1 MKLLKQASV
10 LLPAIVFA
18 GQSIAV
24 SADHHDWSKKISIN
38 GLIEV
43 EYSNGEDYAGASV
56 SDVALATI
64 ALGIEARV
72 NNMITANIL
81 LLDEDDDGS
90 SDEVD
95 EAYLIYANP
104 KDPALT
110 FRAGRLYIPF
120 GVFGSHTV
128 SDPLTLELGEAQ
140 ESALQ
145 LDYSANMMTAS
156 FYLFNGDSNEANAVG
171 DDEAKQFGVNFSYSK
186 EANDAVFEANF
197 GYISSIADSDS
208 LSGSI
213 AAVDSLDSY
222 VAGINAYVGYSK
234 APISLSFEHLGA
246 SSKFDVTELAFKGD
260 GARPT
265 TYSIDAGYEL
275 TVFNQEAV
283 LGVSIQGSD
292 EAVALGLPEER
303 LAIALSMAVMEG
315 TSLGFEWLHDKDYA
329 VSAGGTGESAD
340 LITVQLATVF

>member
-1 MKLLKQASV
+1 MKLVKQAGL
-10 LLPAIVFA
+10 LLPAVALA
-18 GQSIAV
+18 GHSLLV
-24 SADHHDWSKKISIN
+24 SADNHDWSKNISIN

-56 SDVALATI
+56 SDVALATM

-72 NNMITANIL
+72 NNMLTANVVL
-81 LLDEDDDGS
+81 LEEDDDGTA
-90 SDEVD
+90 DEVD
-95 EAYLIYANP
+95 QAYLIYANAES
-104 KDPALT
+104 PAIL

-140 ESALQ
+140 ESALE
-145 LDYSANMMTAS
+145 LDYSTDMVTAS
-156 FYLFNGDSNEANAVG
+156 FYLFNGDSNEANAGG
-171 DDEAKQFGVNFSYSK
+171 DDEAEQFGVNFSYAK
-186 EANDAVFEANF
+186 EANGANFQANF
-197 GYISSIADSDS
+197 GYISSIADTDS

-213 AAVDSLDSY
+213 ATVDGLDSY

-234 APISLSFEHLGA
+234 APFSLSFEHLGA
-246 SSKFDVTELAFKGD
+246 SSKFEVTELAYKGD

-303 LAIALSMAVMEG
+303 LAVALSMAVMEG

-329 VSAGGTGESAD
+329 TSAGGSGKSAD
-340 LITVQLATVF
+340 LITVQLATEF